1 MKGHAAILLVLGA
14 LAASV
19 SVTYAGT
26 NGDAIQMNA
35 QNGSDETGSAD
46 ITQVRGG
53 IKIFVHIEQGAP
65 ADVQPVQIARGHCG
79 NVGDAAVF
87 QLTGLVE
94 GESTTVL
101 PNVSVNQI
109 SGRVYG
115 EPSPG
120 LFAVVVRKTL
130 KDPTIVSCGDIR
142 P

>member
-1 MKGHAAILLVLGA
+1 MKAHAAILLVLSA
-14 LAASV
+14 LAASANV
-19 SVTYAGT
+19 AYAGP
-26 NGDAIQMNA
+26 NGDAIQMSA
-35 QNGSDETGSAD
+35 QNGSDESGTAD
-46 ITQVRGG
+46 ITQANDG
-53 IKIFVHIEQGAP
+53 IKVFVHIEQGAP
-65 ADVQPVQIARGHCG
+65 GTVQPVQIARGHCD

-94 GESTTVL
+94 GESTTIL
-101 PNVSVNQI
+101 PNVSVNEI